1 MRIRDWSSDVCSSDL
16 TKNPYALDRN
26 TFVSSAGS
34 GAAMAA
40 SLAALTVGTETDG
53 SITCPA
59 GLNGIVGFKPTVG
72 LVSRT
77 FIVPISHSQDTA
89 GPMTLSVRDA
99 APLLSATPRPDPA
112 HTTTP
117 QETGVASCRAQEG
130 PRTS

>member
-1 MRIRDWSSDVCSSDL
+1 
-16 TKNPYALDRN
+16 
-26 TFVSSAGS
+26 
-34 GAAMAA
+34 MAA

-99 APLLSATPRPDPA
+99 AATLRVIAGRDPA
-112 HTTTP
+112 DPATAEELGRATVCTP
-117 QETGVASCRAQEG
+117 VTQTPLVCFLLLYNKKSLDSHRLVVR
-130 PRTS
+130 P

>member
-1 MRIRDWSSDVCSSDL
+1 
-16 TKNPYALDRN
+16 
-26 TFVSSAGS
+26 
-34 GAAMAA
+34 MAA

-99 APLLSATPRPDPA
+99 AAMLSVIAGRDPA
-112 HTTTP
+112 DPATAEADAHKADF
-117 QETGVASCRAQEG
+117 VAALSPVALRSEEQ
-130 PRTS
+130 TSELQSLMRISYALFCLK

>member
-77 FIVPISHSQDTA
+77 FIVPISHSQDPA
-89 GPMTLSVRDA
+89 GPMTPRVRDA
-99 APLLSATPRPDPA
+99 AAMLSVIAA
-112 HTTTP
+112 L
-117 QETGVASCRAQEG
+117 GRAAWRERVGQDGEILVG
-130 PRTS
+130 AGTY

>member
-26 TFVSSAGS
+26 TCGSSAGS

-99 APLLSATPRPDPA
+99 AAMLSVIAGRDRKSTRLN
-112 HTTTP
+112 
-117 QETGVASCRAQEG
+117 S
-130 PRTS
+130 SN

>member
-1 MRIRDWSSDVCSSDL
+1 
-16 TKNPYALDRN
+16 
-26 TFVSSAGS
+26 
-34 GAAMAA
+34 MAA

-99 APLLSATPRPDPA
+99 AAMLSVIAGRDPA
-112 HTTTP
+112 DPATAEADAHQAHLVAGP
-117 QETGVASCRAQEG
+117 SPLALQGKRIGVVSARRPEERAGGQG
-130 PRTS
+130 GVGC